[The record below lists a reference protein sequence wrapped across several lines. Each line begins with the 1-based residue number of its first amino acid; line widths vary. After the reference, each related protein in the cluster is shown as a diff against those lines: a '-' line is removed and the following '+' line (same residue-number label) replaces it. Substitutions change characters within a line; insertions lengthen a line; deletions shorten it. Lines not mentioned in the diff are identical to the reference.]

1 MLKEVKG
8 IIVSETN
15 YGETSKIVNILTKD
29 GIIGCIAKGAKGLK
43 SPLRSYTQK
52 FTFGSFMIYYKEDK
66 LSLIKSV
73 DVIDELSLIKKDLV
87 LISYLSYISDLT
99 YQIMKINKFC
109 LLQKSKLARIIRKV

>member
-29 GIIGCIAKGAKGLK
+29 GIIGCIAKGAKSLK

-52 FTFGSFMIYYKEDK
+52 FTFGSFMIYYKENK

-99 YQIMKINKFC
+99 YQIMKQN
-109 LLQKSKLARIIRKV
+109 